1 MAWLRRE
8 MSHRYHGAVAHLRLF
23 ASAREAAGKSRDT
36 VAGSTVREVLEE
48 ACGRYGHDFAGLLE
62 ICQVWCNGEP
72 AAPNTPVGDDDEI
85 AVLPPVSG
93 GQRPSWRAVARA
105 ASERSEQPRSTGGH

>member
-1 MAWLRRE
+1 M
-8 MSHRYHGAVAHLRLF
+8 
-23 ASAREAAGKSRDT
+23 
-36 VAGSTVREVLEE
+36 REVLEE

-62 ICQVWCNGEP
+62 TCQVWCNGEP

-93 GQRPSWRAVARA
+93 G
-105 ASERSEQPRSTGGH
+105 

>member
-1 MAWLRRE
+1 MPTRRARGLRAPARPGAE
-8 MSHRYHGAVAHLRLF
+8 ASPRPVCGHGYHGAVAHLRLF
-23 ASAREAAGKSRDT
+23 ASAREAAGRGRDT
-36 VAGSTVREVLEE
+36 VPGSTVREVLEE
-48 ACGRYGHDFAGLLE
+48 ACSRYGHDFAGLLE

-93 GQRPSWRAVARA
+93 G
-105 ASERSEQPRSTGGH
+105 